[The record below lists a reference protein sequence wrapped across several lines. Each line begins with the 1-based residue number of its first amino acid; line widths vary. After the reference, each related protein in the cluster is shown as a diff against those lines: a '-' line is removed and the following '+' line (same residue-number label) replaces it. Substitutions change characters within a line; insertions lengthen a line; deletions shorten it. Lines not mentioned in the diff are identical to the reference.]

1 MKSIANYLGFA
12 LRCFAVSALVL
23 ALACGGK
30 KKLDGGT
37 LTVKG
42 SDTMVNLASAWAE
55 AYMKAHPDAV
65 VSVDGGGSGTGIA
78 ALLNGT
84 VEIASASR
92 NVKQKELELAKEKGI
107 VLVEHTVARDA
118 ISVVVNPA
126 NPVSELTMAQLA
138 KIYTGEY
145 TSWSQ
150 VGGPNEK
157 ITVCSRENTSG
168 TYAFFQ
174 EHVLQNK
181 DYAKTALLL
190 PANTSIV
197 DEVASNSWAI
207 GYIGLGYLVGA
218 ENKVKALGIK
228 ADASS
233 PAVMPSEQTAKS
245 GEYSIARA
253 LYLYTVGEPQGLAKS
268 FIEFV
273 SSEEGQK
280 IVVETGFV
288 TAQ

>member
-1 MKSIANYLGFA
+1 MKNMLKAILLAS
-12 LRCFAVSALVL
+12 L
-23 ALACGGK
+23 ALLVACGGK
-30 KKLDGGT
+30 KKEDQGS

-55 AYMKAHPDAV
+55 AYMKTHPDAV
-65 VSVDGGGSGTGIA
+65 ISVDGGGSGTGIA

-84 VEIASASR
+84 VQIATASR
-92 NVKQKELELAKEKGI
+92 NVKQKELEQAEEKGL

-126 NPVSELTMAQLA
+126 NPISELTMAQLA

-145 TSWSQ
+145 TKWSQ

-197 DEVASNSWAI
+197 DEVASNKWAI
-207 GYIGLGYLVGA
+207 GYIGLGYFVQAGD
-218 ENKVKALGIK
+218 KVKALGIK
-228 ADASS
+228 PDASS

-253 LYLYTVGEPQGLAKS
+253 LYLYTVGEPQGPAKS
-268 FIEFV
+268 FIDFV
-273 SSEEGQK
+273 SGEEGQK